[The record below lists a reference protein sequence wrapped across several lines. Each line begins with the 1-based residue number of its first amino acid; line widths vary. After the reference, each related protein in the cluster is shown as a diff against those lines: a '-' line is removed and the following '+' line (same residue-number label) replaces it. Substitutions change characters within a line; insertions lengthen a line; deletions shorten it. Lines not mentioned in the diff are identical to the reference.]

1 MKTLSY
7 GRQWIND
14 EDIAAVVEIL
24 KGDWLTMG
32 PTVSAFEESLANYA
46 GVKHAVTFSSGT
58 AALHGAMY
66 AAGLKAGDY
75 AITTA
80 LTFAATSNSAIYT
93 GATPLFGDIDP
104 ETLCLDPK
112 HAESLAES
120 HAGSVKAIVPV
131 SFAGY
136 PFDAE
141 PFRKLAAKH
150 NAVFIEDASHAWGG
164 DRGTHKIGYD
174 ADMTTLSFHPV
185 KHITTAEGGA
195 VLTNDDTYARKLRMF
210 RNHGTVRDAKEFVDV
225 PDGIWHS
232 EMQDLGYNYRLSE
245 IHCALGLSQMKR
257 LDAFVARRR
266 ELARIYLEELAGV
279 EDVTLPASSEGH
291 AWHLF
296 VLQVREEIHRELFMF
311 LKENGINPQVH
322 YRPVPLQPYYRAK
335 FGYKA
340 GDFPEAERYYRRA
353 MSLPLFPLMEDSDVR
368 RVTDTIKKFLGR

>member
-1 MKTLSY
+1 MKTISY

-14 EDIAAVVEIL
+14 EDIAAVVNVL

-32 PTVSAFEESLANYA
+32 PTVSAFEESLASYA

-112 HAESLAES
+112 NAEALAES

-164 DRGTHKIGYD
+164 DRKNHKIGFD

-195 VLTNDDTYARKLRMF
+195 VLTNDDEYARKLRMF

-225 PDGIWHS
+225 PDGVWHS

-257 LDAFVARRR
+257 LDEFVARRR
-266 ELARIYLEELAGV
+266 ELAKIYLEELAGV
-279 EDVTLPASSEGH
+279 EGVFLPANSEGH

-296 VLQVREEIHRELFMF
+296 ALQVRGDMHKELFMF
-311 LKENGINPQVH
+311 LKDNGINPQVH
-322 YRPVPLQPYYRAK
+322 YRPVPLQPYYRQK

-340 GDFPEAERYYRRA
+340 GDFPEAEKYYRRA

-368 RVTDTIKKFLGR
+368 RVTDTIKKFLVK

>member
-1 MKTLSY
+1 MKSLSY

-14 EDIAAVVEIL
+14 DDIAEVVRVL
-24 KGDWLTMG
+24 KGNWLTMG

-66 AAGLKAGDY
+66 AAGLGKGDY

-80 LTFAATSNSAIYT
+80 LTFVATSNSAIYM

-104 ETLCLDPK
+104 ETLCLDPE
-112 HAESLAES
+112 HAKRLADS
-120 HAGSVKAIVPV
+120 HAGKVKAVVPV

-136 PFDAE
+136 PFDAQ
-141 PFRKLAAKH
+141 PFREIAAKYG
-150 NAVFIEDASHAWGG
+150 AVFIEDASHSWGG
-164 DRGTHKIGYD
+164 DRGTHKVGFD

-195 VLTNDDTYARKLRMF
+195 VLTNNDNYAHKLRMF
-210 RNHGTVRDAKEFVDV
+210 RNHGMTRDSAEFVDV
-225 PDGIWHS
+225 PDGVWHS
-232 EMQDLGYNYRLSE
+232 EMQDLGCNYRLSE
-245 IHCALGLSQMKR
+245 VHCALGLSQMKR
-257 LDAFVARRR
+257 LDAFVERRR
-266 ELARIYLEELAGV
+266 ELAALYLEQLAGV
-279 EDVTLPASSEGH
+279 EGVILPPHTDGH

-296 VLQVREEIHRELFMF
+296 ALQVREDLHRDLFMF

-322 YRPVPLQPYYRAK
+322 YRPVPLQPYYRQQ

-340 GDFPEAERYYRRA
+340 GDFPEAERYYSRA
-353 MSLPLFPLMEDSDVR
+353 MSLPLFPLMEDSDVH
-368 RVTDTIKKFLGR
+368 RVTDTIKKFIGR

>member
-14 EDIAAVVEIL
+14 DDIAEVVRVL

-32 PTVSAFEESLANYA
+32 PTVSAFEESLASYA

-66 AAGLKAGDY
+66 AAGLGKGDY

-80 LTFAATSNSAIYT
+80 LTFVATSNSAIYM

-112 HAESLAES
+112 HAERLAAS
-120 HAGSVKAIVPV
+120 HAGKVKAVVPV

-136 PFDAE
+136 PFDAT
-141 PFRKLAAKH
+141 PFREIAAKTG
-150 NAVFIEDASHAWGG
+150 AVFIEDASHAWGG
-164 DRGTHKIGYD
+164 DRGTHKIGFD

-195 VLTNDDTYARKLRMF
+195 VLTNSDDYAHKLRMF
-210 RNHGTVRDAKEFVDV
+210 RNHGMTRDSAEFVDV
-225 PDGIWHS
+225 PDGVWHS

-245 IHCALGLSQMKR
+245 VHCALGLSQMKR

-266 ELARIYLEELAGV
+266 ELAALYLEQLAGV
-279 EDVTLPASSEGH
+279 EGLILPTSTDGH

-296 VLQVREEIHRELFMF
+296 ALQVREDLHKDMFMF

-322 YRPVPLQPYYRAK
+322 YRPVPLQPYYRQQ

-340 GDFPEAERYYRRA
+340 GDFPEAERYYSRA

-368 RVTDTIKKFLGR
+368 RVTDTIKKFIGR